1 MLVYLNFDGVLHP
14 NHLLYRYGRAPELL
28 SPGHTVLEYA
38 SAFAEAFEVCPDAT
52 VVLNTWWT
60 YHLSMDACVELLPVP
75 VRRRISGTTLASAF
89 QGEAL
94 PNRVREAENHIGM
107 PAKEELLVVDNS
119 AARYR
124 SDLLPHLLLV
134 DEERGLSC
142 QSAMS
147 ELKKRLCSFRMQ
159 KGT

>member
-38 SAFAEAFEVCPDAT
+38 SAFAEALEVCPDAT

-60 YHLSMDACVELLPVP
+60 YHLPMDACVELLPIP
-75 VRRRISGTTLASAF
+75 IRRRVSGTTLACAF
-89 QGEAL
+89 HGEVL
-94 PNRVREAENHIGM
+94 PNRVREAEKHIGM
-107 PAKEELLVVDNS
+107 PATEELLVVDNS

-134 DEERGLSC
+134 DEERGLAC
-142 QSAMS
+142 QSAMRA
-147 ELKKRLCSFRMQ
+147 LKRRLSFLRIQ
-159 KGT
+159 KGA